1 MIDISLYS
9 MRRYKEGSSIKLF
22 KKMQNWLIWYFLDSF
37 LFIFRSDDQLICLL
51 LSEKMYPRTKII
63 LQKVSSSYP
72 GTQRNIN
79 KLNGLLLEKLISLLS
94 CKFLGMLEIQYFQIR
109 YTDSRSFTEKSIII
123 NWKQQKSI
131 NELFF
136 MSALQY

>member
-1 MIDISLYS
+1 
-9 MRRYKEGSSIKLF
+9 
-22 KKMQNWLIWYFLDSF
+22 
-37 LFIFRSDDQLICLL
+37 
-51 LSEKMYPRTKII
+51 MYPRTKII

-123 NWKQQKSI
+123 NQKQQKSI

-136 MSALQY
+136 YEYFTILVLMRRIG